1 MSLSSEVLERVPV
14 LINVVTVILLSDQ
27 TQV

>member
-14 LINVVTVILLSDQ
+14 LVNVVTVIILSDQ

>member
-14 LINVVTVILLSDQ
+14 LVNVVTVILLSDQ